1 MIWKT
6 INALGQEVTWYNEA
20 EYHSLLNVLDDVKEL
35 LELHQHYYG
44 SFTNIERALNR
55 IDEVLYVNS

>member
-6 INALGQEVTWYNEA
+6 TNGLGQEVTWYSEA
-20 EYHSLLNVLDDVKEL
+20 EYHILWNALDDVKEL
-35 LELHQHYYG
+35 LEIHEHCYG
-44 SFTNIERALNR
+44 SFTHIERALNR

>member
-6 INALGQEVTWYNEA
+6 TNGINQEVTWYSED
-20 EYHSLLNVLDDVKEL
+20 EYHSLWNALYDVKEL
-35 LELHQHYYG
+35 LELHENYYG
-44 SFTNIERALNR
+44 SFTHIERALNR